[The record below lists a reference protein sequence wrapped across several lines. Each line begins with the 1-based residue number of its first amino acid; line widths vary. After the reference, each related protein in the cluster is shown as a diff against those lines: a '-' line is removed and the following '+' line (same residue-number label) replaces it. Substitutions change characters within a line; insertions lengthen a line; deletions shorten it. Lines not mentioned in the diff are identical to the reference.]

1 MAHIITVATKKGGAG
16 KTTTA
21 HTLAHGLYHRGYK
34 TLLIDLDQ
42 QANATLNSG
51 IDKDAEGII
60 TSLEFMQGKANAIK
74 HTNSVDVIPANNM
87 LSLANTIFV
96 DVGKEYKL
104 KEALEPLQSVYNYI
118 VIDTPPTME
127 ILTINALAASNDV
140 IIPVQANMFN
150 VQGIAEL
157 KQVIE
162 MVKKYCNPQLNIAG
176 LLLTRYNARA
186 TLHKDV
192 KSILED
198 IAKGLNTKLFTSAIS
213 QCVAIEEA
221 QAEQQSILDYAPKS
235 NGALQYNE
243 FITEYLQEIKK

>member
-21 HTLAHGLYHRGYK
+21 HTIAHGLYKRGNK
-34 TLLIDLDQ
+34 VLLIDLDGQ
-42 QANATLNSG
+42 GNATLNSG
-51 IDKDAEGII
+51 IDKDAEGLI
-60 TSLEFMQGKANAIK
+60 TSLDFMQGNTNAIK
-74 HTNSVDVIPANNM
+74 HTNTIDIIPANNK
-87 LSLANTIFV
+87 LSLANTVFV
-96 DVGKEYKL
+96 DVGKEFKL

-127 ILTINALAASNDV
+127 VLTINALTTSNDV
-140 IIPVQANMFN
+140 IIPVQANVFN
-150 VQGIAEL
+150 LQGIAEL

-162 MVKKYCNPQLNIAG
+162 MVQRYCNPQLTIAG

-186 TLHKDV
+186 TLHKDI
-192 KSILED
+192 KALLED
-198 IAKGLNTKLFTSAIS
+198 IAKTLNTKLFTTTIS

-235 NGALQYNE
+235 KGALQYNE
-243 FITEYLQEIKK
+243 FIDEYLNAMEV